1 MVNSAHYEI
10 AIIGGGMIGTALA
23 RMLGRQGRNVALVEA
38 HLPQPWAKDKGY
50 DLRVSAINRASQKL
64 FESMDV
70 WEGIRNRRVSPY
82 SRMHVWEGTGQ
93 GSITFD
99 AAEIGEANLGHIIE
113 NRVIQ
118 EALSDHLE
126 NVTLYCPST
135 LDSMHIE
142 NDQVQL
148 SLSDGTQFTA
158 AVVVGADGAHS
169 QVRQLAGVDREVRP
183 YHQKA
188 IVAVL
193 NAEFAHHETA
203 WQRFLATGPVAL
215 LPLADGRCSLVWS
228 ADTTIADRL
237 LKLSDEQFR
246 LELSRAT
253 QLRLGCVRQI
263 GPRASFPLV
272 GGRVR
277 PYVRPR
283 VALIGDAAHTIHPL
297 AGQGANLGFM
307 DVAALADVLGST
319 KRDVGSLRV
328 LKAYER
334 RRRTENEAIMKVM
347 EGFKR
352 LFGSQLPGIAWIRGR
367 GLTLADTIGPL
378 KRQLASRALMG
389 GNLF

>member
-1 MVNSAHYEI
+1 MVSSTHYEI

-23 RMLGRQGRNVALVEA
+23 RILGRQGRNVALVEA
-38 HLPQPWAKDKGY
+38 HSPRPWTKDSDY
-50 DLRVSAINRASQKL
+50 DLRVSAINRASQHL
-64 FESMDV
+64 FEAMDA
-70 WEGIRNRRVSPY
+70 WEGILSRRVSPY
-82 SRMHVWEGTGQ
+82 ARMHVWEGTGQ

-118 EALSDHLE
+118 EGLSEGLE
-126 NVTLYCPST
+126 NVTQYCPNT
-135 LDSMHIE
+135 LDSMHVG

-148 SLSDGTQFTA
+148 SLSDGTQLTSNL
-158 AVVVGADGAHS
+158 VVGADGAHS
-169 QVRQLAGVDREVRP
+169 QVRQLAGIDREIRP

-193 NAEFAHHETA
+193 NTELGHRDTA
-203 WQRFLATGPVAL
+203 WQRFLATGPLAL
-215 LPLADGRCSLVWS
+215 LPLSDGRCSLVWS
-228 ADTTIADRL
+228 ADTAIADRL
-237 LKLSDEQFR
+237 IKLPDEVFR
-246 LELSRAT
+246 SELSRAT
-253 QLRLGCVRQI
+253 QLRLGCVTQI
-263 GPRASFPLV
+263 GPRATFPLI

-307 DVAALADVLGST
+307 DVAALAEVLGST

-328 LKAYER
+328 LRAYER
-334 RRRTENEAIMKVM
+334 RRRADNEAIMKVI
-347 EGFKR
+347 EGFKW
-352 LFGSQLPGIAWIRGR
+352 LFGSQLPAIAWIRGR

-389 GNLF
+389 S